1 MRGRRCTL
9 RDLGVRLAMDDYGTG
24 YSSLAYIKDLALD
37 EIKIDRAFVTA
48 IDANSQNAAIVRS
61 TIELG
66 HSLGMMVIAEGVET
80 EEELR
85 HLQAFGCDYAQGYGI
100 SRPMPAED
108 IPRWMAARQRRTT
121 WRRVALL
128 ADALVNAERAG
139 RGQLGAGLLALPVA
153 VLCRR
158 LAIKR

>member
-1 MRGRRCTL
+1 
-9 RDLGVRLAMDDYGTG
+9 VRLAMDDYGTG

-80 EEELR
+80 EAELR
-85 HLQAFGCDYAQGYGI
+85 HLQAFGCDYAQGYRI
-100 SRPMPAED
+100 SRPMPADD
-108 IPRWMAARQRRTT
+108 IPRWMAARQRR
-121 WRRVALL
+121 VS
-128 ADALVNAERAG
+128 
-139 RGQLGAGLLALPVA
+139 
-153 VLCRR
+153 
-158 LAIKR
+158 